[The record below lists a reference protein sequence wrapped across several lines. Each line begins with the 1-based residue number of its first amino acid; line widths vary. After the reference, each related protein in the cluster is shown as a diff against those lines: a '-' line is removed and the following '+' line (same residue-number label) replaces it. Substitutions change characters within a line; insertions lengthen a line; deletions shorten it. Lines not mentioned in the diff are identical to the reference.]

1 MGSDPGRRGRAGT
14 GRRAATATA
23 GPRPQW
29 RTIQRF
35 ERASFQ
41 KSSASNRNAFDST
54 PVAIFRSTSVAIL
67 RRTGRWWTH
76 GGSQQEQGI
85 LVSLVQRFWHALQR
99 VAVPVQQRQQ
109 PASCAGWPGRTGLPW
124 TTGWS
129 WWPWCDTRHRRP
141 RNRTGLWRRTTGIG
155 PRCVP
160 ARHGQTRRRLTR
172 SLSFETAPKTV
183 RTSRISPR
191 RTRDPVS
198 SARPAAH
205 EE

>member
-1 MGSDPGRRGRAGT
+1 MGSDPGRRRRAGT

-23 GPRPQW
+23 GPRPQR
-29 RTIQRF
+29 RTIHRI

-41 KSSASNRNAFDST
+41 KPSASNRNGFGSIS
-54 PVAIFRSTSVAIL
+54 VAIFRSTPVAIL

-85 LVSLVQRFWHALQR
+85 LVSAVQGFWHALQR
-99 VAVPVQQRQQ
+99 VAVPLQQREQ
-109 PASCAGWPGRTGLPW
+109 PASRARWPGRTGLPG

-129 WWPWCDTRHRRP
+129 WWPGRRTRHRRP
-141 RNRTGLWRRTTGIG
+141 RNRTGPWRRTTGIG

-172 SLSFETAPKTV
+172 SLSFETAPQDG
-183 RTSRISPR
+183 P
-191 RTRDPVS
+191 D
-198 SARPAAH
+198 
-205 EE
+205 E